1 MTEHVCQ
8 EMTRALAGIQP
19 LRQSKD
25 PVLSHHNGH
34 AGEYDPYLGS
44 LITHPKM
51 VIKVRSNA
59 ILGLFENRK
68 PWIIGQDHRVQK
80 YEKFDRPPWLPFLSC
95 DVPS

>member
-34 AGEYDPYLGS
+34 AGEYNPYLGS

-59 ILGLFENRK
+59 I
-68 PWIIGQDHRVQK
+68 
-80 YEKFDRPPWLPFLSC
+80 
-95 DVPS
+95 